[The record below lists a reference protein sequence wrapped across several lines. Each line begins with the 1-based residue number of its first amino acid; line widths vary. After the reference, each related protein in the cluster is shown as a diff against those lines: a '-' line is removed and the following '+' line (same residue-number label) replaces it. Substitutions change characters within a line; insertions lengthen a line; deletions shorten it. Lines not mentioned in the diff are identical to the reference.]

1 MALIPSLTLASMLV
15 RHYEAFVTA
24 VFPRGVCPSN
34 QVYYDDGYC
43 DVHFTAD
50 GTVYIYPVKV
60 IRHPPPHTHTTT
72 FLTSPPSF
80 MHMHPP
86 RPTPTPT
93 PTPMLTLQRWL
104 LAGLTRTIKARAARR
119 TVRRRRSW
127 TGRRRMHTLLRAA

>member
-1 MALIPSLTLASMLV
+1 MLV

-60 IRHPPPHTHTTT
+60 IRHPPPPTHTYHYLSDFTT
-72 FLTSPPSF
+72 IF
-80 MHMHPP
+80 HAHA
-86 RPTPTPT
+86 PT
-93 PTPMLTLQRWL
+93 
-104 LAGLTRTIKARAARR
+104 
-119 TVRRRRSW
+119 
-127 TGRRRMHTLLRAA
+127 